1 MDYVWLYQPYGDY
14 EDSYQ
19 SIFIKYLIASIEA
32 LLETCQ
38 SYREQ
43 YYNQGREKWKQQL
56 LEELRNVIIIDSA
69 ITWNSVEEAPESQ
82 HFGNERS
89 NSEFGIDGLTYQ
101 RGGILKVD
109 G

>member
-19 SIFIKYLIASIEA
+19 SVFIKYLIASIEA
-32 LLETCQ
+32 LFETCQ

-43 YYNQGREKWKQQL
+43 YYHQGREKRKQQL
-56 LEELRNVIIIDSA
+56 LEELRNSA
-69 ITWNSVEEAPESQ
+69 ITRNSVEEAPKSQ
-82 HFGNERS
+82 HFGNKRS
-89 NSEFGIDGLTYQ
+89 NSEFDIDGANYQ
-101 RGGILKVD
+101 RRGILKVD